1 MWSSQVYT
9 ICKEPLYAQRTV
21 CIVKFKLL
29 NQNVSR
35 PWFVH
40 VGVAEV
46 YTVHRLWRC
55 MVALPHSDVWGMC
68 KVIQAH
74 CYIVC

>member
-1 MWSSQVYT
+1 MWASQIYT

-55 MVALPHSDVWGMC
+55 MVALPTVMC
-68 KVIQAH
+68 GEYVL
-74 CYIVC
+74 YICK